1 MLYNMPGREHFV
13 KFRSTL
19 VLCLFFSLVF
29 PAAGGSPAET
39 IAEYLPE
46 EWNTLS
52 VTRTLPADLL
62 VIYDRLF
69 YPEQFVLLGKLMT
82 LFLRDRGKGYLI
94 EQVDEGFFSVRSRK
108 TIRKGSVLQIQEM
121 RAGVFSFTG
130 TLVIKKG
137 FSFSCPVK
145 VESRCYTDSDELIC
159 DTSIAYRAPAV
170 VEAVDKTVSILT
182 GRTFIAH
189 KVLGLVD
196 NLHFVVETLSR
207 LEPVEWQA
215 IVQDRELLSN
225 LVYSVTFSPREC
237 AVVEEIL
244 QNK

>member
-1 MLYNMPGREHFV
+1 MPGREHFI
-13 KFRSTL
+13 KSRSML
-19 VLCLFFSLVF
+19 VLCLVFSLVF

-39 IAEYLPE
+39 TAEYLPE

-121 RAGVFSFTG
+121 HGGVFSFTG
-130 TLVIKKG
+130 ILVIKKG

-145 VESRCYTDSDELIC
+145 VESRCYTDGDELRC
-159 DTSIAYRAPAV
+159 DTSVAYKAPAV
-170 VEAVDKTVSILT
+170 VEAVDKTVFFLT
-182 GRTFIAH
+182 GRTFIAG
-189 KVLGLVD
+189 KVLGFVD
-196 NLHFVVETLSR
+196 NLHAVVETLSR
-207 LEPVEWQA
+207 LEPARWEE
-215 IVQDRELLSN
+215 IVRDRELLSN
-225 LVYSVTFSPREC
+225 LVYPITFSPQEC
-237 AVVEEIL
+237 AVVEDIL
-244 QNK
+244 QNKNF

>member
-1 MLYNMPGREHFV
+1 MPKRE
-13 KFRSTL
+13 KFTKSRRLLLPGL
-19 VLCLFFSLVF
+19 VVMVVFSAV
-29 PAAGGSPAET
+29 GSSQT
-39 IAEYLPE
+39 GITGEYLPE

-52 VTRTLPADLL
+52 VTRTFPAAFLE
-62 VIYDRLF
+62 IYDRL
-69 YPEQFVLLGKLMT
+69 YRPEHFVLLGKLMT
-82 LFLRDRGKGYLI
+82 VFLRDRGKGYLI
-94 EQVDEGFFSVRSRK
+94 EELDETLFAIRSRK
-108 TIRKGSVLQIQEM
+108 TIREGSVLQIQEM